1 MGSQRKLIPLTDEQR
16 QLVADN
22 IKLPRFVIS
31 KYYSL
36 HSNDEDIHSI
46 ACEGLMLAAQKWDE
60 ARGTFST
67 YATYIIRGV
76 IYNYFQG
83 LTRLCRNER
92 GNRALYNTVR
102 RRSQGEEFEA
112 DVFDEIASDENL
124 EVASLDKITAAEAIS
139 ILPPD
144 QQEIIRMMYYEDI
157 QQKDV
162 AVHQGISP
170 QGVDYRRRCALKTLK
185 EYFERMEHER

>member
-60 ARGTFST
+60 DRGAFST

-76 IYNYFQG
+76 INKYFRG
-83 LTRLCRNER
+83 LTRLCRNENE
-92 GNRALYNTVR
+92 NRALHNTVR
-102 RRSQGEEFEA
+102 RMSRGEEFEA

-124 EVASLDKITAAEAIS
+124 EAASVDKITVAEAIS

-144 QQEIIRMMYYEDI
+144 QQEIIRMMYFEDM

-170 QGVDYRRRCALKTLK
+170 QGVDYRKRCALQKLR
-185 EYFERMEHER
+185 EYFENRTEVE

>member
-1 MGSQRKLIPLTDEQR
+1 MGSQRKLIPLTEEQR

-60 ARGTFST
+60 DRGTFST
-67 YATYIIRGV
+67 YASYVIRSM
-76 IYNYFQG
+76 IWQYFQG
-83 LTRLCRNER
+83 LLRMCRNDNEH
-92 GNRALYNTVR
+92 RASHNTLR
-102 RRSQGEEFEA
+102 RISRGEEFEA

-124 EVASLDKITAAEAIS
+124 EVTSVDKITVAEAIS

-144 QQEIIRMMYYEDI
+144 QQEIIRMMYFEDM